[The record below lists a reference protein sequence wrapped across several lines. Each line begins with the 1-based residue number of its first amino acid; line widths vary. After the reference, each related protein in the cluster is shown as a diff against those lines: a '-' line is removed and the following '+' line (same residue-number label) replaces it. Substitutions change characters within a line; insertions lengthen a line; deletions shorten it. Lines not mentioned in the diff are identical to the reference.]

1 MKFKSPNLNFIFP
14 FLLIFIFYP
23 SPRALRALRFIFFL
37 KGENMSRI
45 PLIAG
50 NWKMFKTIP
59 EAVDFCQRLKGEIAA
74 FQGKGVEA
82 AIAPPFT
89 ALASAAEALRG
100 SSIRLASQDVFWAE
114 SGAYTGEVSA
124 RMLKDAGCTMGIVGH
139 SERRQYFQETDESVN
154 KKAAALVKEGLI
166 PLVCV
171 GESLAER
178 QGEVTFQVV
187 ERQIRE
193 GLKGLAVKDPLKV
206 VIAYEPVWAIGT
218 GQTATPRQANEVQA
232 FIRKLV
238 GEVFS
243 SSLAQGIRILYGGS
257 VKPDNIAELMA
268 MEDVDGA
275 LVGGASLEVGSF
287 VQIIRKA

>member
-1 MKFKSPNLNFIFP
+1 LEYWENQLFIHHSIIPLFHYSICLNP
-14 FLLIFIFYP
+14 AC
-23 SPRALRALRFIFFL
+23 SAVHSFFE
-37 KGENMSRI
+37 GEDMSRI

-59 EAVDFCQRLKGEIAA
+59 ETVDFCQRLKDEMAA
-74 FQGKGVEA
+74 FQGREVEVA
-82 AIAPPFT
+82 VAPPFT

-100 SSIRLASQDVFWAE
+100 SSVRIASQDVFWAE

-124 RMLKDAGCTMGIVGH
+124 RMLKDAGCTMAIVGH
-139 SERRQYFQETDESVN
+139 SERRQYFQETDESVD
-154 KKAAALVKEGLI
+154 KKAAALLKEGLI

-178 QGEVTFQVV
+178 QGGATFRVV
-187 ERQIRE
+187 ERQSRE
-193 GLKGLAVKDPLKV
+193 GLKGLPVKDPLKV

-218 GQTATPRQANEVQA
+218 GQTATPRQAQEVQA

-257 VKPDNIAELMA
+257 VKPDNIVELMA
-268 MEDVDGA
+268 MEDLDGA

-287 VQIIRKA
+287 LQIIKKA